1 MDDEKIKSR
10 IGANIA
16 ERRKAAGMTQAG
28 LAEKLSYSDKAISKW
43 ERGESIPDVLTMMQ
57 LAQLFGVTVD
67 DLLQDPA
74 KAQIPKAPTEQKRA
88 SRKVIQDL
96 CFTLVVF
103 VALFFYVVLTAFHI
117 PYSWLSFVYAVPVT
131 AIVLLSL
138 RSAWRNFSWNK
149 ALISTIVWGSLL
161 SIYASIW
168 VFARSNVPQ
177 VFLLGIPGQA
187 AVSLWFRMYGSPKKK
202 TSEEA
207 SGDGQ

>member
-74 KAQIPKAPTEQKRA
+74 KAQIPKAPTEKPRA

-96 CFTLVVF
+96 CFTLVIF

-117 PYSWLSFVYAVPVT
+117 PYSWLSFVYAVPVA

-161 SIYASIW
+161 SIYASTW
-168 VFARSNVPQ
+168 VFARANVPQ
-177 VFLLGIPGQA
+177 IFLLGIPGQA
-187 AVSLWFRMYGSPKKK
+187 AVSLWFRMYGSPKKPETK
-202 TSEEA
+202 EVSENGE
-207 SGDGQ
+207 

>member
-1 MDDEKIKSR
+1 MDDEMIKSR

-16 ERRKAAGMTQAG
+16 ERRKAAGMTQVG
-28 LAEKLSYSDKAISKW
+28 LAEKLSYSDKAVSKW

-74 KAQIPKAPTEQKRA
+74 KARIPKAAPDKPRA

-96 CFTLVVF
+96 CFTLVLF

-149 ALISTIVWGSLL
+149 TLISVIVWGCLL
-161 SIYASIW
+161 SIYASVW
-168 VFARSNVPQ
+168 VFARANVPQ
-177 VFLLGIPGQA
+177 IFLLGIPGQA
-187 AVSLWFRMYGSPKKK
+187 AVSLWFRMYGSPKEKAN
-202 TSEEA
+202 EEA
-207 SGDGQ
+207 SADGE